1 MATRAHLL
9 LNAQKRQ
16 PNQSLSHLAIAT
28 SGDADSLSPGPIT
41 ASFASFA
48 KMNIQNYPGDHK
60 FKETLF
66 RYDSKVSLDEL
77 KSLMMGSIL
86 AVEMV
91 QPSRVLEILHGDN
104 EENRPELESLDQ
116 ATEYMG
122 GLMSLW
128 NKLASHQSFNNPFRF
143 SKIPD
148 LKPDDRDRWLEFCRL
163 RESEF
168 TLFLR
173 GLYAGNTPSAG
184 ELAEPTKELLESYLP
199 FRLDMGR
206 KALLKHREEIEQNRS
221 YLPPGMLGA
230 LAENIDENYLSLYD
244 DFLEQSLLWRK
255 EHMAEIQNSE
265 TVFRTEP
272 KVGRNDPCT
281 CGSGKKF
288 KKCCAH

>member
-1 MATRAHLL
+1 
-9 LNAQKRQ
+9 
-16 PNQSLSHLAIAT
+16 
-28 SGDADSLSPGPIT
+28 
-41 ASFASFA
+41 
-48 KMNIQNYPGDHK
+48 
-60 FKETLF
+60 
-66 RYDSKVSLDEL
+66 
-77 KSLMMGSIL
+77 
-86 AVEMV
+86 
-91 QPSRVLEILHGDN
+91 
-104 EENRPELESLDQ
+104 
-116 ATEYMG
+116 
-122 GLMSLW
+122 MSLW
-128 NKLASHQSFNNPFRF
+128 NKLASHQRFNNPFRF
-143 SKIPD
+143 SKTPD
-148 LKPDDRDRWLEFCRL
+148 LKPDDRDGWLEFCRL
-163 RESEF
+163 RESELA
-168 TLFLR
+168 LFLR

-184 ELAEPTKELLESYLP
+184 EFVEPTKELLESYLP